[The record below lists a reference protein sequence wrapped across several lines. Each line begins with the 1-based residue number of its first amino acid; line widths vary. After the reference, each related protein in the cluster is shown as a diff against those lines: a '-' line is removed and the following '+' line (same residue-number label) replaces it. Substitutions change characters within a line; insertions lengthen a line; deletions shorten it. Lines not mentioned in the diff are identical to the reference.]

1 MLIKKPYLMIFWFL
15 PMFNSM
21 KTVSYAEIGITDYI
35 KYVQL
40 GLALSGLFYLLLKS
54 TSVRLSLGVLFILLL
69 LAFNMLYSDIR
80 EYQLVAFLMGYG
92 LMVHIIAKKYPY
104 EIWSQYYFIC
114 LVISWFSII
123 DLISFF
129 ILGDF
134 IISYRTPEVM
144 GNGLP
149 RINTIFDEM
158 SHQAFFMMPAVVF
171 SLVNN
176 SKMRYLLLV
185 GLVSTMSVAA
195 LLLFTAAL
203 LVYLRKR
210 LLHNLISVVP
220 LIIIISLALFLGS
233 EYIISKISGI
243 FVTDALITGEQ
254 KKSVSAASILL
265 CFEILRNIS
274 LEDLFLGY
282 GFFGLAENVPKLLY
296 NSDLY
301 SYFEMRGSFDD
312 PKSIGIFNLVLY
324 FGLLQCGLIAVVLLK
339 VKKYVNDAWL
349 YKLVI
354 FAALLSLLYNSHTVE
369 YLIHLFFVFG
379 LSWGCTQSPSEKVF
393 DRKAEIVSNKILNQ

>member
-1 MLIKKPYLMIFWFL
+1 MIFWFL
-15 PMFNSM
+15 PIFNSM

-40 GLALSGLFYLLLKS
+40 GLVLSGLFYLLLKS
-54 TSVRLSLGVLFILLL
+54 TSVRLSLSVLFILLL
-69 LAFNMLYSDIR
+69 LAFNMLYSDIS
-80 EYQLVAFLMGYG
+80 EYQLVAYLMGYG
-92 LMVHIIAKKYPY
+92 LMVHMIAKKYPY

-123 DLISFF
+123 DLMSFF
-129 ILGDF
+129 ILGDH

-158 SHQAFFMMPAVVF
+158 SHQAFFMLPAVIF
-171 SLVNN
+171 SLFNKT
-176 SKMRYLLLV
+176 KMRYLLLV
-185 GLVSTMSVAA
+185 GLLSTMSVAA
-195 LLLFTAAL
+195 LLLFTVAL
-203 LVYLRKR
+203 IVYLRKKFLR
-210 LLHNLISVVP
+210 NLISVLPIIVIVP
-220 LIIIISLALFLGS
+220 LALFLGS
-233 EYIISKISGI
+233 EYIISKVGGI
-243 FVTDALITGEQ
+243 FVYDSLITGEQ

-265 CFEILRNIS
+265 GFEILRNIS

-301 SYFEMRGSFDD
+301 SYFEMRESLDD

-349 YKLVI
+349 YKLAI
-354 FAALLSLLYNSHTVE
+354 FATLLSLLYISHTVE
-369 YLIHLFFVFG
+369 YLVHMFFIFG
-379 LSWGCTQSPSEKVF
+379 LSWACTQSPSEEIF
-393 DRKAEIVSNKILNQ
+393 D

>member
-15 PMFNSM
+15 PIFNSM

-40 GLALSGLFYLLLKS
+40 GLVLSGLFYLLLKS
-54 TSVRLSLGVLFILLL
+54 TSVRLSLSVLFILLL
-69 LAFNMLYSDIR
+69 LAFNMLYSDIS
-80 EYQLVAFLMGYG
+80 EYQLVAYLMGYG
-92 LMVHIIAKKYPY
+92 LMVHMIAKKYPY

-123 DLISFF
+123 DLMSFF
-129 ILGDF
+129 ILGDH

-158 SHQAFFMMPAVVF
+158 SHQAFFMLPAVIF
-171 SLVNN
+171 SLFNKT
-176 SKMRYLLLV
+176 KMRYLLLV
-185 GLVSTMSVAA
+185 GLLSTMSVAA
-195 LLLFTAAL
+195 LLLFTVAL
-203 LVYLRKR
+203 IVYLRKKFLR
-210 LLHNLISVVP
+210 NLISVLPIIVIVP
-220 LIIIISLALFLGS
+220 LALFLGS
-233 EYIISKISGI
+233 EYIISKVGGI
-243 FVTDALITGEQ
+243 FVYDSLITGEQ

-265 CFEILRNIS
+265 GFEILRNIS

-301 SYFEMRGSFDD
+301 SYFEMRESLDD

-349 YKLVI
+349 YKLAI
-354 FAALLSLLYNSHTVE
+354 FATLLSLLYISHTVE
-369 YLIHLFFVFG
+369 YLVHMFFIFG
-379 LSWGCTQSPSEKVF
+379 LSWACTQSPSEEIF
-393 DRKAEIVSNKILNQ
+393 D